1 MYHCKRFAD
10 RSELWIECM
19 LLFLFLTNIH
29 YVECSSQFWE
39 RRKCECNLSSALT
52 ALERRGL
59 IGGRPI
65 TIQKL
70 IANPIHYNSKSTLQV
85 DLVLFITGSKGGIY
99 SSFMTNFPSRSIY
112 LVSFAFCQQDIKSYP
127 GAGAVSDL
135 NNERGLYIIIWLSV
149 FPLLLLT
156 QTRSGSSRFITC
168 NPHTHLQIRY
178 LSSLSGEETV
188 YIISIGSTGSAQF
201 IWGH

>member
-29 YVECSSQFWE
+29 NVECSSQFWE

-70 IANPIHYNSKSTLQV
+70 IANLIHYNSKSTLQV
-85 DLVLFITGSKGGIY
+85 DLVLFIKGSKGGIY

-112 LVSFAFCQQDIKSYP
+112 LVSFCFLPA
-127 GAGAVSDL
+127 
-135 NNERGLYIIIWLSV
+135 
-149 FPLLLLT
+149 
-156 QTRSGSSRFITC
+156 
-168 NPHTHLQIRY
+168 RY
-178 LSSLSGEETV
+178 KILPRSSLRP
-188 YIISIGSTGSAQF
+188 Q
-201 IWGH
+201 

>member
-29 YVECSSQFWE
+29 HVECSSQFWE
-39 RRKCECNLSSALT
+39 RRKCECNLSGALT
-52 ALERRGL
+52 ALHWRGL

-70 IANPIHYNSKSTLQV
+70 IANLIHYNSKSTLQV

-99 SSFMTNFPSRSIY
+99 SSYDKFSITIYLPGLICFMAATYKILPRSRS
-112 LVSFAFCQQDIKSYP
+112 
-127 GAGAVSDL
+127 
-135 NNERGLYIIIWLSV
+135 
-149 FPLLLLT
+149 
-156 QTRSGSSRFITC
+156 
-168 NPHTHLQIRY
+168 
-178 LSSLSGEETV
+178 SLRP
-188 YIISIGSTGSAQF
+188 Q
-201 IWGH
+201 